1 MATFIGG
8 NLLMLKTP
16 FVGHEPR
23 NFTALFLI
31 CCACSILMLLNA
43 WLLVDE
49 PKDKRLFK
57 EFFPA
62 PEENSGDDKV
72 VVEGDGPKKVVTMVS
87 KEEEKKSPK
96 NVEKKEERPLRI
108 LFDLNNMKDM
118 FRTFVKPRPYHV
130 RLHLILIIFAS
141 MTVLLAYIGPAMF
154 LYQYV
159 QKVFSWNSSQ
169 YSNYSTIT
177 SAINIASMFILA
189 PLCLKVK
196 ALQINCLFNQLIL
209 LTSLGIQTV
218 RPDRGTDQPSYDAD
232 AECDSHAE

>member
-1 MATFIGG
+1 
-8 NLLMLKTP
+8 
-16 FVGHEPR
+16 
-23 NFTALFLI
+23 
-31 CCACSILMLLNA
+31 MLLNA

-209 LTSLGIQTV
+209 STSPGIQTV

-232 AECDSHAE
+232 AKCDSHAE